1 VERLRN
7 SKQLFC
13 YLRLSPTIP
22 CKMGEAKNSFAS
34 RTVTVS
40 EKQNILSP
48 TGMTQTGEANV
59 ARTSLNSAP
68 CYRRDRGPDN
78 DSDGSLLT
86 AAPAVGASL
95 APATWAG
102 PADTARRGG
111 APRRSRGAARMEGD
125 GEGARCRSADGS
137 RASSSV
143 DGAARP
149 RAKRKGHDAHGRTTT
164 LANLA
169 SSSADDAMRPRAKR
183 KGRRLSSSPPPSLL
197 RVVMRE
203 EEEGTELLAAELLAA
218 TSTRRGGAEEIHGG
232 AEAAAVEDQRSSRG
246 ADSTPQTP
254 IQAPP
259 TPIRASPA
267 WRRRSSA
274 PSPVPAAGAL
284 LPSPPTPASS
294 ASGAASWQALCP
306 SATRR
311 TATPTARALLPVLRF
326 PPARTGFLPS
336 RREGMQFCI
345 PSLLH
350 RHFASPVAS
359 SVGGDSGHA
368 Q

>member
-1 VERLRN
+1 
-7 SKQLFC
+7 
-13 YLRLSPTIP
+13 
-22 CKMGEAKNSFAS
+22 
-34 RTVTVS
+34 
-40 EKQNILSP
+40 
-48 TGMTQTGEANV
+48 
-59 ARTSLNSAP
+59 
-68 CYRRDRGPDN
+68 
-78 DSDGSLLT
+78 
-86 AAPAVGASL
+86 
-95 APATWAG
+95 
-102 PADTARRGG
+102 
-111 APRRSRGAARMEGD
+111 MEGD

-294 ASGAASWQALCP
+294 ASGAASWQHCVRPRRDAPQHRPPELSSP
-306 SATRR
+306 SSAS
-311 TATPTARALLPVLRF
+311 LPLGRGFCLRGE
-326 PPARTGFLPS
+326 RG
-336 RREGMQFCI
+336 CN
-345 PSLLH
+345 
-350 RHFASPVAS
+350 FASPLSCIGTLPRRLHPLLEEIPAMHS
-359 SVGGDSGHA
+359 SQREAKMPLPPAVGLSLSMTSI
-368 Q
+368 